1 MTDQILYTSDGTNLI
16 IVGSNSTS
24 YRAVSGGA
32 NSFVA
37 NSTGVY
43 LSQASGAVPLFANG
57 SAGTNGYV
65 LTTNSAGS
73 PYWAVSSSGLTGAQI
88 AANNWTFTNNIS
100 FANTITA
107 NGGVGIATYVLT
119 SGGAGQNVY
128 WAVAGGGGGGSVN
141 TANQYI
147 FTNTIT
153 FQANV
158 LVGGNSTSQ
167 IIVGNS
173 TQNSVIGYNSTDFSP
188 AEFAANANNFIAVYV
203 RNANTGNN
211 ASADFSVYND
221 SFSGTADKWIDIGIN
236 GSGFNQSTWTINGA
250 NDTYVF
256 AGNSNLSVGAN
267 GTNYVNFF
275 TGGTLAANERMR
287 IAANGFITVA
297 NVISVNTFFTN
308 VFSAGVGTITTAG
321 TTTTF
326 NNLTQYYQHVVGST
340 TQTIRLPDATTLAN
354 GGTYI
359 IDNDSTA
366 NITINDSAGGF
377 LATALPG
384 MGIYAWSYSNATA
397 TGNWGTYT
405 WVPSGLMAN
414 NTNIVGTGQQNTTIT
429 ANGYVTTFDY
439 NGNIL
444 AQSLIQNRY
453 SGQMYAVQSG
463 FALT

>member
-1 MTDQILYTSDGTNLI
+1 VFRTSTAGRQPNTTSSGNSQYIPAGGFALNMADQILYTSDGTNLI
-16 IVGSNSTS
+16 IVGSNGTS
-24 YRAVSGGA
+24 KQVASGGA

-65 LTTNSAGS
+65 LTANSGGS

-107 NGGVGIATYVLT
+107 NGGVGTATYVLT

-256 AGNSNLSVGAN
+256 AGNSNLAVGAN

-275 TGGTLAANERMR
+275 TGGTLLVNERMR
-287 IAANGFITVA
+287 IDAGGNVNIGNTSTTGTQSLTIGNSSVAIVA
-297 NVISVNTFFTN
+297 N
-308 VFSAGVGTITTAG
+308 
-321 TTTTF
+321 
-326 NNLTQYYQHVVGST
+326 ST
-340 TQTIRLPDATTLAN
+340 TIK
-354 GGTYI
+354 G
-359 IDNDSTA
+359 
-366 NITINDSAGGF
+366 
-377 LATALPG
+377 
-384 MGIYAWSYSNATA
+384 
-397 TGNWGTYT
+397 
-405 WVPSGLMAN
+405 V
-414 NTNIVGTGQQNTTIT
+414 GQQNTTIT
-429 ANGYVTTFDY
+429 SNGYVTTFDY

-453 SGQMYAVQSG
+453 SGQMYALQSG
-463 FALT
+463 FGLL